1 MDNPLTYF
9 VGLAELDWQFAALL
23 CLVTYTSHVIYRRH
37 LSLAAIFN
45 RRQRVQR
52 ELRNRRYGYGPRP
65 FPRRYY

>member
-23 CLVTYTSHVIYRRH
+23 CLITFTYHVIYRRH
-37 LSLAAIFN
+37 LSHAAIFI

-52 ELRNRRYGYGPRP
+52 ELRNRRYGYSARLS
-65 FPRRYY
+65 RRYFD